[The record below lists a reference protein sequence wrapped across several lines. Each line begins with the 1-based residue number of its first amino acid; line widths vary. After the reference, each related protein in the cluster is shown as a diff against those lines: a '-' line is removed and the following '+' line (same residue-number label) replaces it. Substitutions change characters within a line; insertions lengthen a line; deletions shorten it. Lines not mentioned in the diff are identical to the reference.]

1 MSKTYVTKPTDID
14 RKWYLIN
21 AEGKVLGR
29 VATEAVNLLRG
40 KNKPTFSPS
49 IDNGD
54 FVVIINADKVVTTGS
69 KEENKVYYSHS
80 WYPGGLKSKTLKE
93 LREDNPVEP
102 LKRAVKGMLPK
113 NKLADQMIIR
123 LKLYVGDKHPHTQ
136 KLEEYTLS

>member
-1 MSKTYVTKPTDID
+1 VSKTYVTKPAEVE
-14 RKWYLIN
+14 RKWHLIN

-29 VATEAVNLLRG
+29 VATEAANLLRG

-49 IDNGD
+49 VDTGD
-54 FVVIINADKVVTTGS
+54 FVVIINADKVVTTGN
-69 KEENKVYYSHS
+69 KEEDKIYYTHS

-93 LREDNPVEP
+93 LREQNPTEP
-102 LKRAVKGMLPK
+102 LKKAIKGMLPK
-113 NKLADQMIIR
+113 NKLSDQMIIR